1 MTSLLNNYKQTTA
14 MYINV
19 ASVYNRIYDSN
30 GVVAPWAA
38 PPSGA
43 LSNALDTAGAAV
55 FRDMGKTIY
64 LPAQS
69 TASSQSTILRK
80 VQLVPAGGLGYYGT
94 GGNTTNEF
102 YTGYIRIGGQ
112 SYGGGDG
119 VPTAVA
125 RIG

>member
-19 ASVYNRIYDSN
+19 ASVYNKIYDSN
-30 GVVAPWAA
+30 GGVATWSHPEA
-38 PPSGA
+38 GDF
-43 LSNALDTAGAAV
+43 SNALATAGASV

-64 LPAQS
+64 LPANS
-69 TASSQSTILRK
+69 AVTSQSTILRK
-80 VQLVPAGGLGYYGT
+80 VQLVPAGVNGTYGT
-94 GGNTTNEF
+94 GGEVTNDF

-119 VPTAVA
+119 SPTPVA

>member
-19 ASVYNRIYDSN
+19 ASVYNKIYDSN
-30 GVVAPWAA
+30 GSIAPWAH
-38 PPSGA
+38 PGA
-43 LSNALDTAGAAV
+43 GDFSNALDTAGATV

-64 LPAQS
+64 LPASS
-69 TASSQSTILRK
+69 TVGSQSTILRK
-80 VQLVPAGGLGYYGT
+80 VQLVPAGANGTYGT
-94 GGNTTNEF
+94 GGNVANDY

-119 VPTAVA
+119 VPTPVA

>member
-1 MTSLLNNYKQTTA
+1 

-19 ASVYNRIYDSN
+19 ASVYNKIYDSN
-30 GVVAPWAA
+30 GVIASWAN
-38 PPSGA
+38 PGA
-43 LSNALDTAGAAV
+43 GDLSNALATAGASV

-64 LPAQS
+64 LPANNV
-69 TASSQSTILRK
+69 ASSQSTILRK
-80 VQLVPAGGLGYYGT
+80 VQLVPAGANGTYGT
-94 GGNTTNEF
+94 GGGIANDF

-119 VPTAVA
+119 TPTPVA

>member
-19 ASVYNRIYDSN
+19 ASVHGRIYDSN
-30 GVVAPWAA
+30 GSVATWAH
-38 PPSGA
+38 PGTGDF
-43 LSNALDTAGAAV
+43 SNALATAGASV

-64 LPAQS
+64 LPANS
-69 TASSQSTILRK
+69 TVSSQSTILRK
-80 VQLVPAGGLGYYGT
+80 VQLVPAAAYGT
-94 GGNTTNEF
+94 SGDVAND
-102 YTGYIRIGGQ
+102 YYIGYIRIGGQ

-119 VPTAVA
+119 FPTPVA

>member
-19 ASVYNRIYDSN
+19 ASVYNKIYDSN
-30 GVVAPWAA
+30 GAIASWAH
-38 PPSGA
+38 PGA
-43 LSNALDTAGAAV
+43 GDFSNALATAGASV

-64 LPAQS
+64 LPANS
-69 TASSQSTILRK
+69 TVSSQSTILRK
-80 VQLVPAGGLGYYGT
+80 VQLVPAGANYGT
-94 GGNTTNEF
+94 GGNVANDF

-119 VPTAVA
+119 VPTPVA

>member
-19 ASVYNRIYDSN
+19 ASVYNQIYDSN
-30 GVVAPWAA
+30 GDIATWSHPVA
-38 PPSGA
+38 GDF
-43 LSNALDTAGAAV
+43 SNALATAGASV

-64 LPAQS
+64 LPANS
-69 TASSQSTILRK
+69 AVSSQSTILRK
-80 VQLVPAGGLGYYGT
+80 VQLVPAGANGTYGT
-94 GGNTTNEF
+94 GGSISNDF

-119 VPTAVA
+119 APTPVA

>member
-19 ASVYNRIYDSN
+19 ASVYNQIYDSN
-30 GVVAPWAA
+30 GAVAQWAS
-38 PPSGA
+38 PSAGT
-43 LSNALDTAGAAV
+43 LSNALTTAGATV

-64 LPAQS
+64 LPASS

-94 GGNTTNEF
+94 GGNVNNEF

-119 VPTAVA
+119 VPTPVA

>member
-19 ASVYNRIYDSN
+19 ASVYNKIYDSN
-30 GVVAPWAA
+30 GAVANWAN
-38 PPSGA
+38 PGSGDF
-43 LSNALDTAGAAV
+43 SNALSVAGASV

-64 LPAQS
+64 LPSNS
-69 TASSQSTILRK
+69 TLSSQSTILRK
-80 VQLVPAGGLGYYGT
+80 VQLVPAGANGTYGT

-119 VPTAVA
+119 VPTPVA

>member
-1 MTSLLNNYKQTTA
+1 

-19 ASVYNRIYDSN
+19 ASVHGKIYDNN
-30 GVVAPWAA
+30 GAMAAWAN
-38 PPSGA
+38 PGEGQF
-43 LSNALDTAGAAV
+43 SNALATAGASV

-64 LPAQS
+64 LPANS
-69 TASSQSTILRK
+69 TASLQSTILRK
-80 VQLVPAGGLGYYGT
+80 VQLVPAAAYGT
-94 GGNTTNEF
+94 SGSVANDY

-119 VPTAVA
+119 VPTPVA